1 MAHDAHVAETGIVER
16 ASPHVL
22 AETDAQSPARER
34 WVDRLHP
41 LLGAT
46 LVFAVA
52 MLAFVP
58 GIGQREIW
66 TRDEARTALVVREML
81 ASNDWSIAR
90 LPGRVHGKKPPLY
103 HWLTAVASR
112 RGLDETTLR
121 LPAAVAAS
129 GTAVVVYLLGAQLI
143 APAVGLIA
151 AAVLVASP
159 GFFEWARVG
168 RMETLLVFCLALSL
182 WGLARWLRWGGYRN
196 GLLFGIGLGLAM
208 LTKGPAGL
216 LALVIA
222 VLAVVTCRSR
232 PGQLRKLAPGLAL
245 AGALPLAW
253 LGLAALMAPDFGEY
267 AGGMRATISG
277 ELTRRS
283 GQSSSGIM
291 ALAIGFLPWTLL
303 LPGALFLA
311 ARRRPA
317 DTLVVVS
324 LWWLTVVIVVF
335 LFLVSPRAAYFEPA
349 FPPLALLAAWGW
361 WTARGRVRRALVVP
375 LGLGVIAV
383 AATGLVMSVWPTIE
397 IHHVIVHL
405 PLSVMIA
412 ASGLLVGVG
421 LVSAPLERRGASVAA
436 IVTLAVGV
444 MAALVVFELGVRVP
458 FDNKLYSV
466 RAAAARLEP
475 HVPPGATVA
484 YLDVHRVTAIAVYLR
499 RPLTQLPALRPGDTR
514 VPPLPE
520 YVLMTADL
528 FEHLAGPWSL
538 ERVDKVGIHH
548 MNYILARHRVRAAST
563 AAFDTS
569 SRLTDDAPA
578 HGT

>member
-1 MAHDAHVAETGIVER
+1 MAHDAQVVGTGIVGR
-16 ASPHVL
+16 ASTHVL
-22 AETDAQSPARER
+22 ADAGTQSPAREG

-81 ASNDWSIAR
+81 ASGDWSIAR
-90 LPGRVHGKKPPLY
+90 MPGRVHGKKPPLY

-129 GTAVVVYLLGAQLI
+129 GTAVVVYLLGAQMV

-168 RMETLLVFCLALSL
+168 RMETLLVFCLTLSL

-196 GLLFGIGLGLAM
+196 GLLFGVGLGLAI

-222 VLAVVTCRSR
+222 ALVVVTCRSR
-232 PGQLRKLAPGLAL
+232 PGHLRKLAPGLAL

-253 LGLAALMAPDFGEY
+253 LVLAALTATDFGKY
-267 AGGMRATISG
+267 VGGMGATISG
-277 ELTRRS
+277 ELSRRS

-291 ALAIGFLPWTLL
+291 AVTIGFLPWTLL
-303 LPGALFLA
+303 LPGALYLA

-317 DTLVVVS
+317 DSLVILS
-324 LWWLTVVIVVF
+324 LWWVTVVLIVF

-361 WTARGRVRRALVVP
+361 WTAHGRVRRTLVVP

-383 AATGLVMSVWPTIE
+383 AATALVMAAGPVTIE
-397 IHHVIVHL
+397 IHRVVVRL
-405 PLSVMIA
+405 PLSVMVV
-412 ASGLLVGVG
+412 ASALLVGVG
-421 LVSAPLERRGASVAA
+421 LVSAPLERRGAPVAA
-436 IVTLAVGV
+436 VVTLALGV
-444 MAALVVFELGVRVP
+444 IAALVVFELGVRVP
-458 FDNKLYSV
+458 FDNKLYAV
-466 RAAAARLEP
+466 RAAAARVEA
-475 HVPPGATVA
+475 HVPPGAMVA

-514 VPPLPE
+514 VPPMPE
-520 YVLMTADL
+520 YVLLTADL
-528 FEHLAGPWSL
+528 FEHLAASWSL
-538 ERVDKVGIHH
+538 ERVDKVSIHN
-548 MNYILARHRVRAAST
+548 MNYILARHRA
-563 AAFDTS
+563 
-569 SRLTDDAPA
+569 
-578 HGT
+578 